1 MAQQA
6 HDQVMEKMQR
16 FEAEFSTPYLTQISK
31 LENKNSFLESQLND
45 VQTKLERFEHLLPLL
60 EREEETFQL
69 QIKDV
74 SLIQKAVMVIDQ
86 YRLYPILQRD
96 YLEYKRNGGKRP
108 KDPVRQFF
116 TDVIKLVLF
125 RPSIVTGLIKS
136 QGNYDMRE
144 GYNDDT

>member
-1 MAQQA
+1 MAEQA
-6 HDQVMEKMQR
+6 HDQVMENLRK
-16 FEAEFSTPYLTQISK
+16 FETEFSSPYLSQISE
-31 LENKNSFLESQLND
+31 LENRNNVLESELND
-45 VQTKLERFEHLLPLL
+45 VKSKLDRFEHLLPLL

-69 QIKDV
+69 QIKET

-86 YRLYPILQRD
+86 YRLYPKLQRD

-116 TDVIKLVLF
+116 QDVIKTVLL
-125 RPSIVTGLIKS
+125 RPSIITGLIKS

-144 GYNDDT
+144 GPNNVT

>member
-16 FEAEFSTPYLTQISK
+16 FEAEFSTPYLTQISE

-60 EREEETFQL
+60 GRGEETFQL
-69 QIKDV
+69 QIKET
-74 SLIQKAVMVIDQ
+74 SIIQKAVMVIDQ
-86 YRLYPILQRD
+86 YRLYPKLQRD

-116 TDVIKLVLF
+116 QDVIKTVLF

-136 QGNYDMRE
+136 EGNYDMRE
-144 GYNDDT
+144 GPNDVT

>member
-1 MAQQA
+1 MSQTQ
-6 HDQVMEKMQR
+6 DDVINNLRK
-16 FEAEFSTPYLTQISK
+16 FESELSSPYIGRISE
-31 LENKNSFLESQLND
+31 LEEENAKISGELEIIRKQLD
-45 VQTKLERFEHLLPLL
+45 KFKDLIPLL